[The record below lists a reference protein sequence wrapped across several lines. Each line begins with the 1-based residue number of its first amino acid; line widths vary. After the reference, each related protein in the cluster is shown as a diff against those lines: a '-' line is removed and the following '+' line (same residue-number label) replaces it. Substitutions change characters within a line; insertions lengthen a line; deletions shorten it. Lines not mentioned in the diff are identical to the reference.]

1 VRRHGFGIFG
11 LLFLGALGVIVFG
24 YGLSDETQF
33 VASICM
39 RVGLVLCAIWLAYPQ
54 LEKITQRV
62 PPWMLGC
69 ILLGMLVVVVR
80 PRMILY
86 LAPVLAAIAV
96 LQFVGWLFKP
106 LPQPKR
112 PKRHQRPRRNDSS
125 C

>member
-1 VRRHGFGIFG
+1 
-11 LLFLGALGVIVFG
+11 LLFLGLFAVVVFA
-24 YGLSDETQF
+24 YGLTDETQF
-33 VASICM
+33 VASICV

-69 ILLGMLVVVVR
+69 IVLGMLIIIVR
-80 PRMILY
+80 PRMVIY

-106 LPQPKR
+106 LPQQKR
-112 PKRHQRPRRNDSS
+112 SKRSQQPPRRDSGS
-125 C
+125 